1 MNIFVLHENPILAA
15 TMIDDNRLPKM
26 VTESA
31 QMLASALIRHGA
43 TPESMPLTKAG
54 TPYKGGYHNHPCTVW
69 AGDSLGNFAWLMSH
83 GLSLAHQY
91 KRLFGRDHAC
101 DSAMR
106 MMLENPA
113 IENMGS
119 DELTPFA
126 RAFDR
131 ENKDLDEL
139 YDEEKYTAV
148 EAYRIYYKTKADSP
162 AGIKYERV
170 EMPEW
175 FNDSKYIYGVNYEV
189 SA

>member
-43 TPESMPLTKAG
+43 TPDSMPLTKAG

-69 AGDSLGNFAWLMSH
+69 AGDSLGNFAWLMTH

-91 KRLFGRDHAC
+91 ERLFGRQHAC
-101 DSAMR
+101 DKAMR
-106 MMLENPA
+106 EMVKNPA

-131 ENKDLDEL
+131 ETKTLTNCMTRKNILRS
-139 YDEEKYTAV
+139 KRIAYTTRPKQTV
-148 EAYRIYYKTKADSP
+148 RQVSNTSVSLCRS
-162 AGIKYERV
+162 GI
-170 EMPEW
+170 MT
-175 FNDSKYIYGVNYEV
+175 V
-189 SA
+189 SIFTE